1 MYHRALATTAFV
13 PRFAVPLDEN
23 GLVDWLIDAKP
34 GDRAVYYRGHLGHD
48 RMPSAKV
55 LDRGIRTEL
64 HAVANRV
71 MVLAGQGLVI
81 PVQKRV
87 GPEDCLYIVVKAQPQ
102 RRSSMKAQGASVPQP
117 HEFSTPVPLA
127 A

>member
-1 MYHRALATTAFV
+1 MQYSTPATSTSI
-13 PRFAVPLDEN
+13 PRLAVPLDET

-34 GDRAVYYRGHLGHD
+34 GDRVVYYRGHLGHD

-55 LDRGIRTEL
+55 LDRRVRTEL

-71 MVLAGQGLVI
+71 MALAGQGLVL

-87 GPEDCLYIVVKAQPQ
+87 GPEDWLYIAVKAQPQ
-102 RRSSMKAQGASVPQP
+102 RRSSTRQQDVPLPRPDDFAQAA
-117 HEFSTPVPLA
+117 PLA

>member
-1 MYHRALATTAFV
+1 MQCRTPATATPV
-13 PRFAVPLDEN
+13 PRLDVPLDEN

-34 GDRAVYYRGHLGHD
+34 GDRVVYYRGHLGHD

-55 LDRGIRTEL
+55 LDWRVRTEL

-71 MVLAGQGLVI
+71 MVLAGQGLVL

-87 GPEDCLYIVVKAQPQ
+87 GPEDCLYIAVKAQPQ
-102 RRSSMKAQGASVPQP
+102 RRSSTRQQDVPLTQA
-117 HEFSTPVPLA
+117 HDLNHAVPLA

>member
-1 MYHRALATTAFV
+1 MQHKTPAIATLV
-13 PRFAVPLDEN
+13 PRSTVPLDEN

-34 GDRAVYYRGHLGHD
+34 RGRVVYYRGHLGHD

-55 LDRGIRTEL
+55 LDRGQRTEL

-71 MVLAGQGLVI
+71 MVLAGQGLVL

-87 GPEDCLYIVVKAQPQ
+87 GPEDCLYIAVKAQPQ
-102 RRSSMKAQGASVPQP
+102 RRSSTKVQNAPPASPP
-117 HEFSTPVPLA
+117 ELTNAVPLA

>member
-1 MYHRALATTAFV
+1 MYHRAPATAAPV
-13 PRFAVPLDEN
+13 PLFAVPLDEN

-34 GDRAVYYRGHLGHD
+34 GDRVVYYRGHLGHD

-55 LDRGIRTEL
+55 LDRSSRTEL

-71 MVLAGQGLVI
+71 MVLAAQGLVI

-102 RRSSMKAQGASVPQP
+102 RRNAPVRDIPL
-117 HEFSTPVPLA
+117 TPSPNPIHAPLA